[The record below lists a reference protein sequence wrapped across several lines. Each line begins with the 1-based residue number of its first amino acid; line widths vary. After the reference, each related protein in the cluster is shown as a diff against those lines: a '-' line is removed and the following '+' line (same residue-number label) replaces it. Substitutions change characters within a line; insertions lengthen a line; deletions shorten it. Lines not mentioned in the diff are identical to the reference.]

1 MKESLWTKKIKKIAL
16 ENSEG
21 FIKNLLSNMKV
32 KVSSKI
38 PTICVKEDSIIVNPY
53 FCSRLEKESIVAVIN
68 HEIKHV
74 VFNSVRNMGVKP
86 QEKIEILSKINLL

>member
-1 MKESLWTKKIKKIAL
+1 MKESLWTKKVKRIAL

-53 FCSRLEKESIVAVIN
+53 FCSQLTKESLVAVIN
-68 HEIKHV
+68 HELQYV
-74 VFNSVRNMGVKP
+74 VFNSVRSMGVKP
-86 QEKIEILSKINLL
+86 QQKIEILQKINLL